1 MTDTIKGIEER
12 IRAANLKVTKIRT
25 DIMLLF
31 NDNKHALSYSDI
43 DTHLLGKEDK
53 ATIYRTLK
61 SFSEKGIIH
70 EIFDGD
76 KTTKYA
82 LCGKKCSSNEHH
94 DSHAHFKC
102 TACKNV
108 YCLAKPTIQ
117 INLPEGYQS
126 NTFNL
131 VVEGLCI
138 ECN

>member
-1 MTDTIKGIEER
+1 MAIDKYIITDR
-12 IRAANLKVTKIRT
+12 IREANLKATNIRT
-25 DIMLLF
+25 DVMQLF
-31 NDNKHALSYSDI
+31 YENKQALSYADI
-43 DTHLLGKEDK
+43 NKYLLKKEDK

-82 LCGKKCSSNEHH
+82 LCGKKCNTNKHH

-102 TACKNV
+102 SDCKNV
-108 YCLAKPTIQ
+108 YCLEKPEITI
-117 INLPEGYQS
+117 NVPNGYIT

-131 VVEGLCI
+131 IVEGTCTN
-138 ECN
+138 CS